1 MNNFNYLSETIQ
13 ELFSNKFVQTSTI
26 GITAGLFGV
35 LLSKLTSRS
44 ENYYIFK
51 DEMDFQE
58 ALENAIT
65 SIENGSDITT
75 SINLEATTTTA
86 IMEDTYPRMPKTSN
100 MMGDIESE
108 VKGYNLFSLQESDI
122 ENIILVLLVFI
133 LISVI
138 INLSFMYSNR
148 RLNKSVREIKNVLRD
163 HETRISQIQFTCER
177 LLFKEDEVF
186 AEYKRM
192 FSDQTKKSFDQLE
205 KIVSSKI
212 LRFDELIK
220 YLNELTMDFKLD
232 FKEKFKL
239 FENCKHEINNKILT
253 HNENFSKLDVKIR
266 DLTNKLIDST
276 DLFKTILN
284 NINEKSEKVNKF
296 VNKSMNEISEFKKI
310 ILKDLEI
317 NKIQLVKSNI
327 LLLDSKILLDTSIN
341 KFEYLINKDNLFL
354 DNFAPTEFDLIDI
367 RDSPKKGKVNGVIE
381 DKDLIEYN
389 KRLGGCL
396 TKLKQ
401 SNICIDEI
409 ANIKDKNLI
418 ELDGDSVI
426 EGGENVLQENLK
438 YKNYIETTDL
448 IFSSFNKRQEKLEI
462 ENSIFSKKIDDLK
475 NKLESTNNK
484 MNFNFEK
491 ITHDNNSWVKHWFS
505 IIYGLFLTDIN
516 NMEEEINNLK
526 KDPENDTI
534 SNMEK
539 KFKDIFKYQED
550 SLFLEIFDNFIKD
563 LKKKCLFLIRDS
575 NLILFNYYLLRNDTD
590 NKTRQEENKILSEIL
605 ENIEQNYQLQINN
618 FFKKLN
624 KFDKMFEIN
633 EEQERV
639 NGSRNVNGEKLKDW
653 LEFKKIV
660 LGEVEVLEAG
670 KKADLKHSHLNFKE
684 KLVYDLK
691 MALKNFNLMF
701 KENIDGFYIIMKAIR
716 DEDIDTQEE
725 ITEQSI
731 LNKHNINDKKFTNL
745 EGDEVTRTDGVVSS
759 KENSDKYFIN
769 DTKRGHFF
777 KIPEAKR
784 KNKII
789 QSTISKVNNKYSGD
803 NQDNHEDL
811 EDGTVIFDNFIHSPP
826 SKVNEDD
833 DVLALSPSSV
843 SSYASSPKEEWEI
856 TSDILSK
863 ESSNEIINLYEID
876 KASEISNIDINGVQ
890 TYKKSN
896 KIKGDNRNHKEN
908 HYNNFKPLKLVQ
920 KKNNNLF

>member
-1 MNNFNYLSETIQ
+1 MNNFDYFTETIQ
-13 ELFSNKFVQTSTI
+13 GFLSNKLVQTSTI
-26 GITAGLFGV
+26 GITAGLFGM
-35 LLSKLTSRS
+35 LLSKLTSRN

-58 ALENAIT
+58 SLENAIT
-65 SIENGSDITT
+65 STTDRTDIPTS
-75 SINLEATTTTA
+75 SINLEATTTA
-86 IMEDTYPRMPKTSN
+86 ILEDTYSQILKTPDMSE
-100 MMGDIESE
+100 IEN
-108 VKGYNLFSLQESDI
+108 KIKAYNLFSLQESDV
-122 ENIILVLLVFI
+122 ENFILVLLVFI

-138 INLSFMYSNR
+138 INLSFMVSNR
-148 RLNKSVREIKNVLRD
+148 RLNRSVREIKHVFRD

-192 FSDQTKKSFDQLE
+192 FSDQTKRTFDQLD
-205 KIVSSKI
+205 KNVNSKT

-220 YLNELTMDFKLD
+220 YLNELTMSFKLD

-253 HNENFSKLDVKIR
+253 HNENFSKLDVKIK

-276 DLFKTILN
+276 DLFKNIFN

-327 LLLDSKILLDTSIN
+327 LLLDSKILLDTSIT
-341 KFEYLINKDNLFL
+341 KFELLINKDKLIL
-354 DNFAPTEFDLIDI
+354 DNFASAESNLINI
-367 RDSPKKGKVNGVIE
+367 KDSPEKVNVNGNIE
-381 DKDLIEYN
+381 DKDLFEYN

-401 SNICIDEI
+401 SNICFNEI
-409 ANIKDKNLI
+409 NNIKNKNLI
-418 ELDGDSVI
+418 ELDGDSIV
-426 EGGENVLQENLK
+426 EGEENILQENLK

-462 ENSIFSKKIDDLK
+462 ENNIFSKKIDELK

-491 ITHDNNSWVKHWFS
+491 ITHDNNSWVRHWFS

-516 NMEEEINNLK
+516 NLEEKINNLK

-534 SNMEK
+534 SNIEK

-550 SLFLEIFDNFIKD
+550 SLFFEIFNNFIKD
-563 LKKKCLFLIRDS
+563 LKKQCLFLMRDS
-575 NLILFNYYLLRNDTD
+575 NLILFNYYLLRNDKD
-590 NKTRQEENKILSEIL
+590 NKTKKEENKILNEIL
-605 ENIEQNYQLQINN
+605 SNIEKNYQLQINN
-618 FFKKLN
+618 IFKKLN
-624 KFDKMFEIN
+624 KFDKLFD
-633 EEQERV
+633 QETL
-639 NGSRNVNGEKLKDW
+639 NGNGEKLKDW

-660 LGEVEVLEAG
+660 LGEVIVEEG
-670 KKADLKHSHLNFKE
+670 NKGLKNSHLNFKE

-701 KENIDGFYIIMKAIR
+701 KENIDGFYIIMKSIR
-716 DEDIDTQEE
+716 DEDNDTQED
-725 ITEQSI
+725 INNQGI
-731 LNKHNINDKKFTNL
+731 LNERDLNVKKSTSLEENKNIS
-745 EGDEVTRTDGVVSS
+745 ESVWVASS
-759 KENSDKYFIN
+759 DENSDNFFKN
-769 DTKRGHFF
+769 DTKRRQIF
-777 KIPEAKR
+777 KIPEVKR
-784 KNKII
+784 KNEII
-789 QSTISKVNNKYSGD
+789 QSTINKINYKSSNNK
-803 NQDNHEDL
+803 DNHEELD
-811 EDGTVIFDNFIHSPP
+811 DDTKIFDNFIDKP
-826 SKVNEDD
+826 SSLKENEN
-833 DVLALSPSSV
+833 DVLAISPSSV

-863 ESSNEIINLYEID
+863 ESSNEIINFNEID
-876 KASEISNIDINGVQ
+876 KAVEISNIDIDGFQ
-890 TYKKSN
+890 TYKKN
-896 KIKGDNRNHKEN
+896 NRIKSDNNRDHKEN

-920 KKNNNLF
+920 KRNSNSF